1 MNSEAPVFFF
11 LQERDKFASELSQCQ
26 LPNRVAGDNLSDAVQ
41 LWREGLLTNW
51 EYLMQLNKMAG
62 RSYNDLMQYP
72 VFPFVI
78 ADYTSQVLE
87 LTDPQVYRY
96 FYLLIIVTVLTL
108 CHIMSDINHI
118 VKFLILFEFTEM
130 DTDNY
135 FLWHTTYITFLD
147 LGGSVYIV
155 AVKYSAVLTT
165 QAETVFIS

>member
-1 MNSEAPVFFF
+1 MSFF

-78 ADYTSQVLE
+78 ADYTSQVLD

-96 FYLLIIVTVLTL
+96 FYTLIIGTILVTCLTLLICRSTG
-108 CHIMSDINHI
+108 
-118 VKFLILFEFTEM
+118 
-130 DTDNY
+130 
-135 FLWHTTYITFLD
+135 TFIHRL
-147 LGGSVYIV
+147 LELYWPH
-155 AVKYSAVLTT
+155 A
-165 QAETVFIS
+165 

>member
-1 MNSEAPVFFF
+1 VSFF

-78 ADYTSQVLE
+78 ADYTSQVLD

-96 FYLLIIVTVLTL
+96 FYTLIIGTILVTCLTLLICRSTG
-108 CHIMSDINHI
+108 
-118 VKFLILFEFTEM
+118 
-130 DTDNY
+130 
-135 FLWHTTYITFLD
+135 TFIHRL
-147 LGGSVYIV
+147 LELYWPH
-155 AVKYSAVLTT
+155 A
-165 QAETVFIS
+165 